1 MDMARWRAG
10 HRNID
15 ELNAWQKADE
25 FSTLLHDVCSQL
37 HVGRD
42 KEWLIYLLNQAG
54 RLMRDTL
61 EEGWNRTYLAEYL
74 LGISEA
80 LTFGALIDYY
90 LIFLRHEG
98 YLSVERANEVEGRL
112 SDVQDE
118 LTALA
123 GRLREALR
131 ASPEGTLSSCPW
143 SLN

>member
-1 MDMARWRAG
+1 MDMARWHAG
-10 HRNID
+10 RRNLD
-15 ELNAWQKADE
+15 ELNAWHKADE
-25 FSTLLHDVCSQL
+25 FSTLLHDVCREL

-42 KEWLIYLLNQAG
+42 KEWLMYLLKQAG
-54 RLMRDTL
+54 QRMRDTL

-90 LIFLRHEG
+90 LVFLRHEG
-98 YLSVERANEVEGRL
+98 YLTMERANEVEGRL
-112 SDVQDE
+112 SDIQNE

-123 GRLREALR
+123 GRLREELR
-131 ASPEGTLSSCPW
+131 ASPEGHLSAFPR

>member
-1 MDMARWRAG
+1 MAVWRSG
-10 HRNID
+10 RRNID

-25 FSTLLHDVCSQL
+25 FSTLLHDVCREL
-37 HVGRD
+37 HVGHD
-42 KEWLIYLLNQAG
+42 KEWLTYLLNQAG
-54 RLMRDTL
+54 RLMRDAL

-80 LTFGALIDYY
+80 LTFVALIDYY

-98 YLSVERANEVEGRL
+98 YLSVERAHEVEGKL

-123 GRLREALR
+123 GRLREELR
-131 ASPEGTLSSCPW
+131 ASPEGTRSSFPW

>member
-1 MDMARWRAG
+1 MDMAMWRSG
-10 HRNID
+10 RRNID

-25 FSTLLHDVCSQL
+25 FSTLLHDICRELNVD
-37 HVGRD
+37 RD

-54 RLMRDTL
+54 RLMRDAL

-80 LTFGALIDYY
+80 LTFVALIDYY
-90 LIFLRHEG
+90 LVFLRHEG
-98 YLSVERANEVEGRL
+98 YLSVERAKEVEGKL

-123 GRLREALR
+123 GRLREELR
-131 ASPEGTLSSCPW
+131 ASSEGSLSAFP
-143 SLN
+143 